1 MVSQVLYTVLIV
13 AIALQRLSEVVLSR
27 RNRAWVLTRG
37 ALEFGSRQLPVI
49 KLLHTAFLCG
59 CLLEVWS
66 GARPFIPVLGGLCLA
81 TIVACQA
88 VRYWTIATLGPR
100 WNVSILV
107 IPGMPLEAGGPYRF
121 LRHPNYLVVVFEG
134 LAIPLVH
141 SAWLSA
147 LLFTLANAP
156 LLRARIRCEESAFQ
170 KYAASPEAWHFGS
183 GGLFG
188 LLGTSR
194 AAGVKTSR

>member
-1 MVSQVLYTVLIV
+1 MVSQALYSVLIA
-13 AIALQRLSEVVLSR
+13 AIALQRLSEVALSR
-27 RNRAWVLTRG
+27 RNRAWALARG
-37 ALEFGSRQLPVI
+37 ALEFGSRQLPAI

-59 CLLEVWS
+59 CLIEVGS
-66 GARPFIPVLGGLCLA
+66 GARPFIPALGVPCLA
-81 TIVACQA
+81 IIVACQA
-88 VRYWTIATLGPR
+88 VRYWTVATLGPR

-107 IPGMPLEAGGPYRF
+107 IPGLPLEQGGPYRF

-147 LLFTLANAP
+147 LLFTLVNVP
-156 LLRARIRCEESAFQ
+156 LLRARIHCEEAAFQ
-170 KYAASPEAWHFGS
+170 KHAASPEAWHFGS

-188 LLGTSR
+188 LLGTPR